1 MKVQAHKRND
11 ECEKNLKEDFDK
23 KIVVVE
29 QVHSQ
34 KDKAAEAV
42 TKMKAEN
49 RDLRD
54 QINKEIND
62 ALKRKRDEEEYE
74 HQRKQ
79 ELIRQIR
86 ELEKIPIVRTK
97 GFDPT
102 EAGGHGLLE
111 EMSVAELRERIEFN
125 KRQIE
130 QDTEKKRQDNLAR
143 KDKEAA
149 DLLET
154 ASKIQDARER
164 RKAGNDLKRQQKLE
178 DQQALDE
185 KKRQI
190 REQGLIE
197 AYDKIN
203 KKKNDKRVEDERL
216 AKELKEIR
224 LQRQY
229 MNANAAMV
237 EEKAWKELE
246 AGAERQV
253 RDNQNDRLIDRCK
266 INGITVKDQTVR
278 AENKKN
284 EVTGKLDYDKGYQER
299 L

>member
-11 ECEKNLKEDFDK
+11 EREKNLKEDFDK

>member
-1 MKVQAHKRND
+1 MKVQAHKRSD
-11 ECEKNLKEDFDK
+11 EREKNLKDDFEK

-34 KDKAAEAV
+34 KDKAAGAV

-49 RDLRD
+49 RELRD

-102 EAGGHGLLE
+102 EVGGHGLLE

-149 DLLET
+149 DLLDT

-178 DQQALDE
+178 DQQALE
-185 KKRQI
+185 EQKRQI